1 VLACSVQWEGLP
13 FYRRGRWPWGGAA
26 VVVVV
31 VAVPRSRRGK
41 AWART
46 VAGVLA
52 KLTRVI
58 VARQGLGSGGE
69 LDGSAQGMAVGRG
82 RGRHA

>member
-31 VAVPRSRRGK
+31 AVPRSRRAK

-46 VAGVLA
+46 VAGILA
-52 KLTRVI
+52 RLTRVL
-58 VARQGLGSGGE
+58 VAHPRLCSDGA
-69 LDGSAQGMAVGRG
+69 LDGSVQAMADSRR

>member
-13 FYRRGRWPWGGAA
+13 FYSGERWQWGGARVA
-26 VVVVV
+26 VVVVG
-31 VAVPRSRRGK
+31 PGLRRAK

-52 KLTRVI
+52 RLTRVI
-58 VARQGLGSGGE
+58 VAHPRLCSDGA
-69 LDGSAQGMAVGRG
+69 LDGRARAMADRRR
-82 RGRHA
+82 RGRHG

>member
-31 VAVPRSRRGK
+31 AVPRSRRGK

-52 KLTRVI
+52 RLTRVMA
-58 VARQGLGSGGE
+58 VKTRLYSGGD
-69 LDGSAQGMAVGRG
+69 LDGSSQAVADSRR